1 MSYKLIGT
9 EPNQV
14 PSNAD
19 LGSAAFAEVDQL
31 LNKHN
36 AKLDAVEAII
46 NLNATNGNSDLT
58 ATNVF
63 IYDTRLDA
71 DGGAWRKKTSHT
83 SWYNEQLNTAYRG
96 SRREFPQ
103 VAVIITY
110 GTGLDIKCA
119 IHDADDPNLPM
130 WMIFETV
137 AGGAGWYYNSPFSA
151 TASTTVMTSIVMKEG
166 LLVGGQTSYGL
177 KLVDFIRDVGEFREA
192 GYYRH
197 IQDTISN
204 RHITTTLTQQPLPE
218 MGAQGQMPADDVQ
231 GVSMITLPN
240 ASKKYRDGAAVMPT
254 IIVSTGTGL
263 GIIKEDGT
271 VITGTSSSGSAY
283 SYTNQN
289 TITKD
294 GYIWFAADNASQV
307 ANGGLR
313 DSYAIPV
320 KSLGQNFTWDNGTD
334 NMSAVEGYSVST
346 DNESGD
352 IQYGAANIHRLKIIE
367 DYAIGTD
374 WSLGLVELNKQNPSY
389 SLTAEIGNTYNSG
402 WMCRDSQIATLNSC
416 RRTDRLNI
424 DLNGTFTGTS
434 GSPGNYGTLYLN
446 EESLYKVDL
455 SGYGN
460 VDGSWPN
467 GAPEDGVYHRD
478 LSEQFTLNIHDTG
491 ASTTPVTSTVY
502 VTGFPYW
509 TFHTWNTHTITS
521 YTVKEHEA
529 SRGINQTPCTITGTP
544 IKRPVAEGSELMG
557 YSNWSANT
565 YIRRNALTLGSTY
578 SVMFWMK
585 PDANTGMIFHT
596 AQGTRV
602 EFSSGEVRFTAYDGS
617 GTLDVRDGTYPIGQW
632 HHVVCRKYGDHAD
645 MYVNGK
651 FVESQFIRGFG
662 TLDGDGGVMT
672 IGNRS
677 DAASEPFQGSLSLF
691 RVAKSIPN
699 KDQIQHIYETERRM
713 FMPNSKCT
721 IYGTSHNVTALASD
735 RQEKKLHVGTNQG
748 RSVFEGL
755 VRTDNTNEGVTMIS
769 ATNGMVIEE

>member
-1 MSYKLIGT
+1 MSNKLIGSGS
-9 EPNQV
+9 NQV

-19 LGSAAFAEVDQL
+19 LGSAAFVSADQL

-36 AKLDAVEAII
+36 AKLSAVESVI
-46 NLNATNGNSDLT
+46 NQS

-83 SWYNEQLNTAYRG
+83 SWYNEQLNTEHRG

-110 GTGLDIKCA
+110 GTGLDITCA

-130 WMIFETV
+130 WMVFETIPSS
-137 AGGAGWYYNSPFSA
+137 AMWYYNSPFSYA
-151 TASTTVMTSIVMKEG
+151 NSVTVMTDIAMKEG
-166 LLVGGQTSYGL
+166 MLVGGQAPFGL
-177 KLVDFIRDVGEFREA
+177 KILDFIRDVAEFREA
-192 GYYRH
+192 GYYRL

-204 RHITTTLTQQPLPE
+204 RNITTTLTQQPTP
-218 MGAQGQMPADDVQ
+218 QMPSGDMPGDDVQ
-231 GVSMITLPN
+231 SISMVTLPN
-240 ASKKYRDGAAVMPT
+240 ASKDYRDGVAVMPT
-254 IIVSTGTGL
+254 IVVSTGSGI
-263 GIIKEDGT
+263 GIIRENGT

-283 SYTNQN
+283 NYSNQN

-294 GYIWFAADNASQV
+294 GYIWFPADNASNV
-307 ANGGLR
+307 SIGGLR
-313 DSYAIPV
+313 DSYAIPL

-334 NMSAVEGYSVST
+334 NLTGVEGYSVST
-346 DNESGD
+346 DNEAGD
-352 IQYGAANIHRLKIIE
+352 IQYGVANIHRLKIIE

-374 WSLGLVELNKQNPSY
+374 WSLGLVEVNTEAPNY

-402 WMCRDSQIATLNSC
+402 WMCKDSLIATLNSC
-416 RRTDRLNI
+416 KRTDRLNI
-424 DLNGTFTGTS
+424 DLNGNFTGT
-434 GSPGNYGTLYLN
+434 GGAPGQYGTLYLN
-446 EESLYKVDL
+446 EESLYRVEL

-467 GAPEDGVYHRD
+467 GAPQDGVYHRY

-491 ASTTPVTSTVY
+491 GSTTPITSTVD
-502 VTGFPYW
+502 VTGFPHW
-509 TFHTWNTHTITS
+509 SFHTWNTHTITS

-529 SRGINQTPCTITGTP
+529 SRGIDQTACIITGTP
-544 IKRPVAEGSELMG
+544 VKRPVAEGSDLMG

-565 YIRRNALTLGSTY
+565 YIRRSGLTLGSDF

-585 PDANTGMIFHT
+585 PDTNSGMIFHT
-596 AQGTRV
+596 TQGTRV

-617 GTLDVRDGTYPIGQW
+617 GTLDVRNGVFPIGQW

-662 TLDGDGGVMT
+662 TLDGDGGIMT

-677 DAASEPFQGSLSLF
+677 DSASEPFQGSLSLF
-691 RVAKSIPN
+691 RVAKSVPSE
-699 KDQIQHIYETERRM
+699 DQIQYIYQTEREM

-721 IYGTSHNVTALASD
+721 IYGTSHNITALASD

-755 VRTDNTNEGVTMIS
+755 VRTDNTTEGVTMIS

>member
-1 MSYKLIGT
+1 MSKLIGT
-9 EPNQV
+9 NPNQV

-19 LGSAAFAEVDQL
+19 LGSAAFVEAKQL
-31 LNKHN
+31 LDKNN
-36 AKLDAVEAII
+36 AKLDAVESII
-46 NLNATNGNSDLT
+46 NET

-63 IYDTRLDA
+63 VYDTRTDA
-71 DGGAWRKKTSHT
+71 DGGAWRKQTKHT
-83 SWYNEQLNTAYRG
+83 SWYNEELNTETRG

-110 GTGLDIKCA
+110 GTGLDITCS

-130 WMIFETV
+130 WMVFETV
-137 AGGAGWYYNSPFSA
+137 PSSNMWFYNSPFSYA
-151 TASTTVMTSIVMKEG
+151 NANTVMTSIVMKEG
-166 LLVGGQTSYGL
+166 LLVGGQTPFGL
-177 KLVDFIRDVGEFREA
+177 KLVDFIRDRGEFREA

-197 IQDTISN
+197 IQDIISHRNIHPN
-204 RHITTTLTQQPLPE
+204 RTTQPLPQ
-218 MGAQGQMPADDVQ
+218 MLSGDMPGDDAQHI
-231 GVSMITLPN
+231 SMVTLPN
-240 ASKKYRDGAAVMPT
+240 ASKDYRDGTAVMPT
-254 IIVSTGTGL
+254 IVVSTGSGI
-263 GIIKEDGT
+263 GIIRENGT
-271 VITGTSSSGSAY
+271 VIKGTSTSGSAY
-283 SYTNQN
+283 NYSNQN

-294 GYIWFAADNASQV
+294 GYIWFAADNASNV

-313 DSYAIPV
+313 DSYAIPL

-334 NMSAVEGYSVST
+334 NLAGVEGYSVTT

-352 IQYGAANIHRLKIIE
+352 IKYGAANIHRLKIIE

-374 WSLGLVELNKQNPSY
+374 WSLGLVEVNTEAPNY

-402 WMCRDSQIATLNSC
+402 WMCKDSLIATLNSC

-424 DLNGTFTGTS
+424 DLNGNFTGTS
-434 GSPGNYGTLYLN
+434 GAPGQYGILYLN
-446 EESLYKVDL
+446 EESLYRVAI

-467 GAPEDGVYHRD
+467 GSPIDGVYHRD

-491 ASTTPVTSTVY
+491 ASTTPITTTVD
-502 VTGFPYW
+502 VTGFPNW
-509 TFHTWNTHTITS
+509 SFHTWNTHTLTS

-529 SRGINQTPCTITGTP
+529 SRGRDQTACVITGTP
-544 IKRPVAEGSELMG
+544 VKRPVAEGSELMG

-565 YIRRNALTLGSTY
+565 YIRRAGLTLGSDY

-585 PDANTGMIFHT
+585 PTSNSGMIFHT
-596 AQGTRV
+596 TQGTRV
-602 EFSSGEVRFTAYDGS
+602 EFSSGEVRFTAYDGTS
-617 GTLDVRDGTYPIGQW
+617 TLDVRNGTYNVGDW

-651 FVESQFIRGFG
+651 FVEAQFIRGFG
-662 TLDGDGGVMT
+662 TLDGDGGTIT
-672 IGNRS
+672 IGNRT
-677 DAASEPFQGSLSLF
+677 DAASEPFQGELSLF

-699 KDQIQHIYETERRM
+699 EDQIRHIYHTERKM

-721 IYGTSHNVTALASD
+721 IYGTSHNITALASD

-755 VRTDNTNEGVTMIS
+755 VRTDNTTEGVTMIS
-769 ATNGMVIEE
+769 ASNGMVVEE

>member
-1 MSYKLIGT
+1 MSKLIGT
-9 EPNQV
+9 NPNQV

-19 LGSAAFAEVDQL
+19 LGSAAFVEAKQL
-31 LNKHN
+31 LDKNN
-36 AKLDAVEAII
+36 AKLDAVESII
-46 NLNATNGNSDLT
+46 NET

-63 IYDTRLDA
+63 VYDTRTDA
-71 DGGAWRKKTSHT
+71 DGGAWRKQTKHT
-83 SWYNEQLNTAYRG
+83 SWYNEELNTETRG

-110 GTGLDIKCA
+110 GTGLAITCS
-119 IHDADDPNLPM
+119 IHDADDPTLPM
-130 WMIFETV
+130 WMVFETV
-137 AGGAGWYYNSPFSA
+137 PSSNMWFYNSPFSYA
-151 TASTTVMTSIVMKEG
+151 NANTVMTSIVMKEG
-166 LLVGGQTSYGL
+166 LLVGGQTPFGL

-197 IQDTISN
+197 IQDIISHRNIHPN
-204 RHITTTLTQQPLPE
+204 RTTQPLP
-218 MGAQGQMPADDVQ
+218 QMPSGDMPGDDAQ
-231 GVSMITLPN
+231 DISMVTLPN
-240 ASKKYRDGAAVMPT
+240 ASKDYRDGAAVMPT
-254 IIVSTGTGL
+254 IVVSTGSGM
-263 GIIKEDGT
+263 GIIRENGT
-271 VITGTSSSGSAY
+271 VITGTSTSGSVYNY
-283 SYTNQN
+283 SNQN

-294 GYIWFAADNASQV
+294 GYIWFAADTATGVSI
-307 ANGGLR
+307 GGLR
-313 DSYAIPV
+313 DSYAIPL
-320 KSLGQNFTWDNGTD
+320 KSLGQNFTWDNATD
-334 NMSAVEGYSVST
+334 NLAGVEGYSVST

-352 IQYGAANIHRLKIIE
+352 IQYGAANIHRFKIIE

-374 WSLGLVELNKQNPSY
+374 WSLGLVEVNTEAPNY

-402 WMCRDSQIATLNSC
+402 WMCKDSLIATLNSC
-416 RRTDRLNI
+416 KRTDRLNI
-424 DLNGTFTGTS
+424 DLNGNFTGTS
-434 GSPGNYGTLYLN
+434 GAPGQYGTLYLN
-446 EESLYKVDL
+446 EESLYRVEL

-467 GAPEDGVYHRD
+467 GSPEDGVYHRY

-491 ASTTPVTSTVY
+491 ASTTPITSTVD

-521 YTVKEHEA
+521 YTIKEHEA
-529 SRGINQTPCTITGTP
+529 SRGIDQTACIITGTP
-544 IKRPVAEGSELMG
+544 VKRPVAEGSELMG

-565 YIRRNALTLGSTY
+565 YIRRAGLTLGSDY

-585 PDANTGMIFHT
+585 PTSNSGMIFHT

-602 EFSSGEVRFTAYDGS
+602 EFSSGEVRFTAYDGTA
-617 GTLDVRDGTYPIGQW
+617 TLDVRDGTYNVGDW

-645 MYVNGK
+645 LYVDGK
-651 FVESQFIRGFG
+651 FVEAQFHRGFG
-662 TLDGDGGVMT
+662 TLDGDGSVMT

-677 DAASEPFQGSLSLF
+677 DAASEPFQGELSLF

-699 KDQIQHIYETERRM
+699 EDQIQHIYHTERKM

-721 IYGTSHNVTALASD
+721 IYGTSHSITALASD

-755 VRTDNTNEGVTMIS
+755 VRTDNTTEGVTMIS
-769 ATNGMVIEE
+769 ASNGMVVEE

>member
-1 MSYKLIGT
+1 MSKLIGT
-9 EPNQV
+9 NPNQV

-19 LGSAAFAEVDQL
+19 LGSAAFVEAKQL
-31 LNKHN
+31 LDKNN
-36 AKLDAVEAII
+36 AKLDAVESII
-46 NLNATNGNSDLT
+46 NET

-63 IYDTRLDA
+63 VYDTRTDA
-71 DGGAWRKKTSHT
+71 DGGAWRKQTKHT
-83 SWYNEQLNTAYRG
+83 SWYNEELNTETRG

-110 GTGLDIKCA
+110 GTGLDITCS

-130 WMIFETV
+130 WMVFETV
-137 AGGAGWYYNSPFSA
+137 PSSNMWFYNSPFSYA
-151 TASTTVMTSIVMKEG
+151 NANTVMTSIVMKEG
-166 LLVGGQTSYGL
+166 LLVGGQTPFGL

-197 IQDTISN
+197 IQDIISHRNIHPN
-204 RHITTTLTQQPLPE
+204 RTTQPLP
-218 MGAQGQMPADDVQ
+218 QMPSGDMPGDDAQ
-231 GVSMITLPN
+231 HISMVTLPN
-240 ASKKYRDGAAVMPT
+240 ASKDYRDGAAVMPT
-254 IIVSTGTGL
+254 IVVSTGSGM
-263 GIIKEDGT
+263 GIIRENGT
-271 VITGTSSSGSAY
+271 VITGTSTSGSVYNY
-283 SYTNQN
+283 SNQN

-294 GYIWFAADNASQV
+294 GYIWFAADTATGVSI
-307 ANGGLR
+307 GGLR
-313 DSYAIPV
+313 DSYAIPL
-320 KSLGQNFTWDNGTD
+320 KSLGQNFTWDNATD
-334 NMSAVEGYSVST
+334 NLAGVEGYSVST

-352 IQYGAANIHRLKIIE
+352 IQYGAANIHRFKIIE

-374 WSLGLVELNKQNPSY
+374 WSLGLVEVNTEAPNY

-402 WMCRDSQIATLNSC
+402 WMCKDSLIATLNSC
-416 RRTDRLNI
+416 KRTDRLNI
-424 DLNGTFTGTS
+424 DLNGNFTGTS
-434 GSPGNYGTLYLN
+434 GAPGQYGTLYLN
-446 EESLYKVDL
+446 EESLYRVEL

-467 GAPEDGVYHRD
+467 GSPEDGVYHRY

-491 ASTTPVTSTVY
+491 ASTTPITSTVD

-521 YTVKEHEA
+521 YTIKEHEA
-529 SRGINQTPCTITGTP
+529 SRGIDQTACIITGTP
-544 IKRPVAEGSELMG
+544 VKRPVAEGSELMG

-565 YIRRNALTLGSTY
+565 YIRRAGLTLGSDY

-585 PDANTGMIFHT
+585 PTSNSGMIFHT

-602 EFSSGEVRFTAYDGS
+602 EFSSGEVRFTAYDGTA
-617 GTLDVRDGTYPIGQW
+617 TLDVRDGTYNVGDW

-645 MYVNGK
+645 LYVDGK
-651 FVESQFIRGFG
+651 FVEAQFHRGFG
-662 TLDGDGGVMT
+662 TLDGDGSVMT

-677 DAASEPFQGSLSLF
+677 DAASEPFQGELSLF

-699 KDQIQHIYETERRM
+699 EDQIQHIYHTERKM

-721 IYGTSHNVTALASD
+721 IYGTSHSITALASD

-755 VRTDNTNEGVTMIS
+755 VRTDNTTEGVTMIS
-769 ATNGMVIEE
+769 ASNGMVVEE